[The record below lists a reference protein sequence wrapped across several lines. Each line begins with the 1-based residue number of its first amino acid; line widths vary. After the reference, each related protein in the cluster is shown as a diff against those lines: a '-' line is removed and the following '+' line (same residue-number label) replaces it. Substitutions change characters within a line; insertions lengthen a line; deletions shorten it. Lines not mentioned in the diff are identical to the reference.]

1 MIFEMPSRAAAVFIA
16 FVLFWSAF
24 ATYGQARSPA
34 PFGGVQA
41 EVKGIADSAPPGQ
54 DLFGPAEQQPLSDD
68 STGQSEV
75 EGGGA
80 DSPELIQPLPDPR
93 VPALAMARPRPH
105 EAAAWRAPTLDGL
118 RRPPRASLP
127 TA

>member
-80 DSPELIQPLPDPR
+80 DSPELIQPLPD
-93 VPALAMARPRPH
+93 
-105 EAAAWRAPTLDGL
+105 
-118 RRPPRASLP
+118 
-127 TA
+127 